1 MATTLFERYGG
12 FAAVSKVVLAFYD
25 RVLDDEQV
33 GPYFDDVD
41 LPKLIDHQTKFISAL
56 MGGPASY
63 NDEHLRKVHARHH
76 ISRVDFNRTAEIL
89 AEVLHEF
96 GMQEED
102 VDAVMAEVH
111 GRAPAIVDSDGH
123 GH

>member
-41 LPKLIDHQTKFISAL
+41 LPKLIDH
-56 MGGPASY
+56 
-63 NDEHLRKVHARHH
+63 
-76 ISRVDFNRTAEIL
+76 
-89 AEVLHEF
+89 
-96 GMQEED
+96 
-102 VDAVMAEVH
+102 
-111 GRAPAIVDSDGH
+111 
-123 GH
+123 